1 MLPPLAGR
9 IRFRGSKAN
18 LMPDSSVFLINE
30 AEAFR
35 ISNLGFGFSP
45 QFRNPESAIRN
56 PCNYAIQWMNP
67 ECSSYQKT
75 STGYLEKFLS
85 GETRVDPV
93 SFAWTIKIRSKG
105 SLCTNG
111 SRESP

>member
-18 LMPDSSVFLINE
+18 LGTNGSVVSVNE

-45 QFRNPESAIRN
+45 QFRN